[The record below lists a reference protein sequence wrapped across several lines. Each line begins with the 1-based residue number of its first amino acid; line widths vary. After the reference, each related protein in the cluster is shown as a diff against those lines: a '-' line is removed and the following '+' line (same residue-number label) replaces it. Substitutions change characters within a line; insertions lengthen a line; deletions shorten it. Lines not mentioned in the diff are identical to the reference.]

1 MLCLIQSSAEKPV
14 VQKSSILS
22 LHRKES
28 KKQQRPSIFIIPDS
42 PRSFYQVCEQ
52 IARLLAQVSEAQDI
66 EVEFLRTVLLTPP
79 ASKRTEALKMLKRL
93 LMNQGRLVELLELMA
108 KDGAVWPIFIECIE
122 ECAKCE
128 HDVAVEAV
136 KAINSLLEAI
146 NLIMEKPEILEEL
159 SDSFYTKIC
168 ETNASIEAEEGKF
181 YRRCTKKKFR

>member
-52 IARLLAQVSEAQDI
+52 IIRLLAQVSDVQAV

-79 ASKRTEALKMLKRL
+79 VSKRVEALKMLKRL
-93 LMNQGRLVELLELMA
+93 LMNQNRLTELLELMA
-108 KDGAVWPIFIECIE
+108 MDGAVWPILIECIE

-128 HDVAVEAV
+128 NEVAVEAV
-136 KAINSLLEAI
+136 KTINSLLEAI
-146 NLIMEKPEILEEL
+146 NLIIEKPEILEEL
-159 SDSFYTKIC
+159 SDAFYTNIC
-168 ETNASIEAEEGKF
+168 EKNANIEAEEG
-181 YRRCTKKKFR
+181 RMV